1 MFLHAYMVT
10 PVFTISDYAKA
21 IDFYINWLGFRIDWE
36 EVRDKK
42 PVYVQVSRREV
53 ILHLN
58 ALPDDV
64 PAGAKARAEM
74 QGLLAFH
81 RQLLSKNLPLHPTL
95 QPAYWSDRVLEMEV
109 TDPFGNRIVFCEFA
123 TLPA

>member
-1 MFLHAYMVT
+1 MVT
-10 PVFTISDYAKA
+10 PVFSISDYAKA
-21 IDFYINWLGFRIDWE
+21 IEFYIGWLGFRIDWE
-36 EVRDKK
+36 EMRNKQ
-42 PVYVQVSRREV
+42 PVYVQVSRGEV

-64 PAGAKARAEM
+64 PPGAKARAEM

-81 RQLLSKNLPLHPTL
+81 RQLLNKNQATRLSLE
-95 QPAYWSDRVLEMEV
+95 PAYWNNRVLEMEV
-109 TDPFGNRIVFCEFA
+109 VDPFGNRIVFCEFA

>member
-1 MFLHAYMVT
+1 MLLPAYMVT
-10 PVFTISDYAKA
+10 PVFSIFDYAKA
-21 IDFYINWLGFRIDWE
+21 IAFYIDWLGFRIDWE
-36 EVRDKK
+36 EVRNKR
-42 PVYVQVSRREV
+42 PVYVQVSRGEV

-64 PAGAKARAEM
+64 PPGAKARAEM

-81 RQLLSKNLPLHPTL
+81 HQLTQKNNAVRPALV
-95 QPAYWSDRVLEMEV
+95 PAYWNNQVLEMEV
-109 TDPFGNRIVFCEFA
+109 VDPFGNRIVFCEFA